1 MGYYKMQKGRSVPN
15 GGEKMKRLVV
25 DMDESL
31 HTAIKI
37 EALKQGTSAKKLVTE
52 MIEKYLE
59 TKKEQTR

>member
-1 MGYYKMQKGRSVPN
+1 MYKKIVQKGDSN
-15 GGEKMKRLVV
+15 MKRLVV

-37 EALKQGTSAKKLVTE
+37 EALKQRTSAKKLVTE

-59 TKKEQTR
+59 TKKEQTH

>member
-1 MGYYKMQKGRSVPN
+1 
-15 GGEKMKRLVV
+15 MKRLVV

-52 MIEKYLE
+52 MIWKQ
-59 TKKEQTR
+59 KKSKHGKFGDQRDCSKTRNP

>member
-1 MGYYKMQKGRSVPN
+1 
-15 GGEKMKRLVV
+15 MKRLVV

-37 EALKQGTSAKKLVTE
+37 EALKQGTSTKKLVIE

>member
-1 MGYYKMQKGRSVPN
+1 
-15 GGEKMKRLVV
+15 MKRLVV

-59 TKKEQTR
+59 TKKEQTQ